1 MAYANTIAAGRAI
14 QTPAEN
20 AQDLTSLT
28 YLLEDT
34 QTALSVAEVN
44 AAAALELLHGP
55 APSKD
60 KAEGSPA
67 PALFEVAIDIRNR
80 VIALSDALIRIK
92 NDLG

>member
-1 MAYANTIAAGRAI
+1 MVYVSTIAAGRAI
-14 QTPAEN
+14 QPSAEN
-20 AQDLTSLT
+20 VEARAPLFHV
-28 YLLEDT
+28 LEDT
-34 QTALSVAEVN
+34 QTELSVAEVN